1 MSWVLPMQTPISATS
16 WSHFLDEQVKF
27 IQKMGDHLL
36 DLRKLAGPQAGL
48 GEHFFERLTLKHD

>member
-1 MSWVLPMQTPISATS
+1 MQTPISATS